1 MCGGGNTS
9 TPPSANEHACSFCG
23 KAQKQVKR
31 LIAGPGNVFICDECV
46 RLCQQI
52 VTDEHP
58 SAAPQAASPPFTADE
73 IEKLA
78 SLKDRG
84 VLTQEEFDAKKRQ
97 LLGL

>member
-1 MCGGGNTS
+1 MCGGNTS
-9 TPPSANEHACSFCG
+9 TAPANEHACSFCG
-23 KAQKQVKR
+23 KAQNQVNR

-52 VTDEHP
+52 VTEEH
-58 SAAPQAASPPFTADE
+58 APVDPEPASPLFTADE

-78 SLKDRG
+78 SLKDHG
-84 VLTQEEFDAKKRQ
+84 ILTQEEFDAKKRQ